1 MKFTIEQ
8 IKKLRV
14 DALYGKKKHFNA
26 ADRKYRYRLW
36 VTMPVI
42 IINVLIG
49 STLFSI
55 LQESSPYYVKVSL
68 AILSIFAAILTGLSA
83 FLDFAKQVEGHR
95 RVGNKYLAVVK
106 GCERLIAC
114 YKDNLMKPEEI
125 VKKLEQIACDCDEA
139 NKEAE
144 AFNINDKDYK
154 RAQKSIQA
162 GDESYLA
169 VEMKK

>member
-1 MKFTIEQ
+1 MEATIEQ

-26 ADRKYRYRLW
+26 ADRKHSYRLL
-36 VTMPVI
+36 VTIPVV

-55 LQESSPYYVKVSL
+55 LQENSPYIVKVSL
-68 AILSIFAAILTGLSA
+68 AILSILAAILTGLSA

-114 YKDNLMKPEEI
+114 YKDNLMKSEDI
-125 VKKLEQIACDCDEA
+125 IKKLEQLACDCDVA

-144 AFNINDKDYK
+144 AFNTNDKDYTK
-154 RAQKSIQA
+154 AQNSIQA
-162 GDESYLA
+162 GNEEYLD
-169 VEMKK
+169 VELNK